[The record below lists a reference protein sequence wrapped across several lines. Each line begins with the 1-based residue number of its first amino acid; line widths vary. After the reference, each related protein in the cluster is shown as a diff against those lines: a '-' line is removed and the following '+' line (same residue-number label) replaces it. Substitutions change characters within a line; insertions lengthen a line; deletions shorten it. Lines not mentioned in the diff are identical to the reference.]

1 MSTNLVPMSIDRLR
15 FGTAGIPS
23 GAEGDTAS
31 GIEYNRKKLDLDAF
45 ELEFVRS
52 INISKDKAP
61 IIKEAAKVNDIL
73 LTCHGQYWVN
83 LNAQTK
89 TKLDKSIGMMVD
101 AATRVYE
108 CGGWSITWHFAYL
121 MKQDPKIVYEKVKN
135 AAKEVIKK
143 LKDKGIKIWIRPE
156 TNGRVAQWGSLQEV
170 IKLSQDLEM
179 VLPCID
185 YSHLHASTNGKYNSY
200 EEFCDV
206 LTQLEKG
213 LGKTIL
219 DNMHIQAQG
228 VNYSEKGEKNHLNIL
243 DSDLKYKELV
253 QSWKDFK
260 IKGVVI
266 PESPNVE
273 KDSLLLK
280 KTYQKL

>member
-1 MSTNLVPMSIDRLR
+1 MSIDRLR

-143 LKDKGIKIWIRPE
+143 LKDKGINIWIRPE

-253 QSWKDFK
+253 QSWKDF
-260 IKGVVI
+260 IHWQTA
-266 PESPNVE
+266 SQTQRDMQNQN
-273 KDSLLLK
+273 LF
-280 KTYQKL
+280 